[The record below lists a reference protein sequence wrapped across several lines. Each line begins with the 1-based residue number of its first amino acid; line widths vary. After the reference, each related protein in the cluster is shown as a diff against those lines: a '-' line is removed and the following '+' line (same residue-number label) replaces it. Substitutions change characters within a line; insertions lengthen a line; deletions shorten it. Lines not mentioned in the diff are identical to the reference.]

1 MSSGSALATPLT
13 RQVAPEGALW
23 KLILALERVASFLL
37 LVLLFPLLA
46 LVAAIIAGLS
56 RRSPLVAHL
65 RVGQFGTPLW
75 TLKFRTM
82 WRRLAPV
89 PAGGKLIEYIADES
103 GIEYK
108 GKGKGDPRVTSDFAR
123 FCRRYSIDEL
133 PQLVN
138 VVRGE
143 MSLVGPRPLT
153 GRELKEH
160 YGFDTAEVLLVKPG
174 ITGLWQ
180 VSGRSRLTYE
190 QRREMDLFLVRN
202 RSLKL
207 YLIILL
213 RTMAVVLNGKDGW

>member
-1 MSSGSALATPLT
+1 MSSGSALATSLP
-13 RQVAPEGALW
+13 RQAAPEPAFW
-23 KLILALERVASFLL
+23 RLILALERGASFLL
-37 LVLLFPLLA
+37 LVLLSPLLA
-46 LVAAIIAGLS
+46 LFAAIIAVLS

-65 RVGQFGTPLW
+65 RTGQFGAPLW

-82 WRRLAPV
+82 WQRQAPV
-89 PAGGKLIEYIADES
+89 PAGGRLIEYIADES

-108 GKGKGDPRVTSDFAR
+108 GPGDPRVTSGFAR

-133 PQLVN
+133 PQLIN

-143 MSLVGPRPLT
+143 MSLVAPRPLT
-153 GRELKEH
+153 EGELKEH
-160 YGFDTAEVLLVKPG
+160 YKFDTAVVLLVKPG

-180 VSGRSRLTYE
+180 VSGRSRLTYQ
-190 QRREMDLFLVRN
+190 QRREMDLFLIRN

-213 RTMAVVLNGKDGW
+213 RTIAVVLSGKDGW